1 MINKKKKKYSRVYV
15 EITNV
20 CNKSC
25 SFCPGTKRAP
35 HFMNS
40 SELDTVLSKLS
51 GFTDYV
57 YFHLMGEPTLHP
69 DLIEFIRM
77 AKKRGFHPM
86 LTTNGSLLSELGKQ
100 IIAAGL
106 YKVNISLH
114 SFEDD
119 DEKGQI
125 EYLKSC
131 VDFAKLAGERGVIVT
146 LRLWNGGTDADNR
159 RTLEFLRESFG
170 GEWIP
175 NNRGER
181 LSDRIFLEYADRFT
195 WPDIESEELGSSV
208 YCHALSDHFGILA
221 DGSIVPCCLD
231 RDGVMTL
238 GNIFTDD
245 LSKVLTGSR
254 CEKILLGF
262 QNRSV
267 TEELCR
273 RCPYARRF

>member
-1 MINKKKKKYSRVYV
+1 MVSNKNKKYSRVYV

-25 SFCPGTKRAP
+25 SFCPGTKRVP
-35 HFMNS
+35 HFMSS
-40 SELDTVLSKLS
+40 SELNAVLNKLS
-51 GFTDYV
+51 GFTDYL

-77 AKKRGFHPM
+77 AKRRGFHPM
-86 LTTNGSLLSELGKQ
+86 LTTNGSLLSQLGEQ
-100 IIAAGL
+100 IIEAGV

-114 SFEDD
+114 SFEKI
-119 DEKGQI
+119 DENEQKS
-125 EYLKSC
+125 YLKSC
-131 VDFAKLAGERGVIVT
+131 VDFAKLAAENGVIIT
-146 LRLWNGGTDADNR
+146 LRLWNGGSSADNR
-159 RTLEFLRESFG
+159 ATLEFLRESFPC
-170 GEWIP
+170 EWIP

-181 LSDRIFLEYADRFT
+181 LWDRIFLEYADRFT
-195 WPDIESEELGSSV
+195 WPDIESDELGSDV

-238 GNIFTDD
+238 GNIFTDN
-245 LSKVLTGSR
+245 LAEVLHGQR
-254 CEKILLGF
+254 CEQMLRGF
-262 QNRSV
+262 RNRRV

>member
-40 SELDTVLSKLS
+40 AELDTVLSKLS

-100 IIAAGL
+100 IISAGV

-181 LSDRIFLEYADRFT
+181 LSDRIFLEYADRFI
-195 WPDIESEELGSSV
+195 WPDIEAEELGSSV

-262 QNRSV
+262 QNRNV

>member
-100 IIAAGL
+100 IIAAGV

-195 WPDIESEELGSSV
+195 WPDIEAEELGSSV

-262 QNRSV
+262 QSRSV